1 MQILAAG
8 KATSLTVRDRL
19 IARGFTLIEL
29 LVVLAI
35 IAIATAGATV
45 ALRDNSATS
54 LEREAQRVAAI
65 LEAGR
70 SQSRSTGLPVR
81 WQPSAEGFV
90 LTSSDVAD
98 SQRQQAWL
106 TPGITAQTDDKSSF
120 VLLGPEPIIA
130 AQTITLRLDG
140 RSLQISTDGLR
151 PFRVNDG
158 AV

>member
-1 MQILAAG
+1 MLISAAG
-8 KATSLTVRDRL
+8 KTTNLAAQDRSRL
-19 IARGFTLIEL
+19 HGFTLIEL

-45 ALRDNSATS
+45 ALRDNGATS

-81 WQPSAEGFV
+81 WQPSAQGFI
-90 LTSSDVAD
+90 LTSSGIAD
-98 SQRQQAWL
+98 SKQEQAWL

-158 AV
+158 AI